1 MYKKIKNS
9 SLTKSLFNT
18 KNLGLYVVLLIGLSV
33 TWSTI
38 KTIQKNYSLQRQI
51 VTLQQSVAV
60 QAQMNKN
67 ETLLINYY
75 SSDSYL
81 SLEARKYFNKALP
94 GEKLI
99 LVPTAVSNKYIH
111 QTAVINS
118 DISKNKSKS
127 KALQNWQD
135 WVNFF
140 FHKTPTS

>member
-1 MYKKIKNS
+1 MYEKIKNS

-60 QAQMNKN
+60 QTQMNKN

-81 SLEARKYFNKALP
+81 SLEAR
-94 GEKLI
+94 
-99 LVPTAVSNKYIH
+99 
-111 QTAVINS
+111 
-118 DISKNKSKS
+118 
-127 KALQNWQD
+127 
-135 WVNFF
+135 
-140 FHKTPTS
+140 

>member
-1 MYKKIKNS
+1 MYEKIKNS

-51 VTLQQSVAV
+51 VTLQQ
-60 QAQMNKN
+60 
-67 ETLLINYY
+67 TLLINYY
-75 SSDSYL
+75 SSESYL

-118 DISKNKSKS
+118 DISNNKSKS
-127 KALQNWQD
+127 KVIQNWQD

>member
-1 MYKKIKNS
+1 MYEKIKNS

-38 KTIQKNYSLQRQI
+38 KTI
-51 VTLQQSVAV
+51 TLQQSVAV
-60 QAQMNKN
+60 QTQMNKN

-118 DISKNKSKS
+118 DISNNKSKS
-127 KALQNWQD
+127 KVLQNWQD